1 MCFVTALLPT
11 RSKKAPNRATSGN
24 ALATPL
30 AELLA
35 GDDYRY
41 MQDMLT
47 GRAAL
52 RDDLPCVKCRM
63 LPPWLRAR

>member
-1 MCFVTALLPT
+1 
-11 RSKKAPNRATSGN
+11 
-24 ALATPL
+24 
-30 AELLA
+30 
-35 GDDYRY
+35 
-41 MQDMLT
+41 MLT